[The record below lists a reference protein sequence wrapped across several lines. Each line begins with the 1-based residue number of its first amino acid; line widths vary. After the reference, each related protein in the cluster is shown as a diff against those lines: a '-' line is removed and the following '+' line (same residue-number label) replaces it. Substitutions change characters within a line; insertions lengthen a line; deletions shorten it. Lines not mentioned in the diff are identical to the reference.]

1 MSGQLP
7 LPNIG
12 ENAQDM
18 INDIQSLQTMEQQLF
33 NSLETNPNLTPEQ
46 KQQIV
51 DKIEKLSQ
59 MRINL
64 YQTMGGVN
72 SFFQRALASSQGT
85 LEEQTSAIQIIEDE
99 LNKSKANLATLQEEK
114 NNKLRLVEINNYFG
128 DKYAEHANMMKII
141 IFTLVPIIILA
152 IINNKGYLPN
162 TAYYILVAIIAL
174 IGAIFFWRRFFSIIS
189 RNNMEYKSYDF
200 YFDASGGD
208 LTDSSNNSLE
218 NGLENDPWANE
229 NGNPLMCVGEDCC
242 AGGLIWDASNNQCII
257 DISVP
262 ANNTRSNVESF
273 MTESMVNQVLTKNS
287 TTNKYKQGF
296 ANNQYG
302 PKMSDS
308 FVNYKM

>member
-1 MSGQLP
+1 
-7 LPNIG
+7 
-12 ENAQDM
+12 
-18 INDIQSLQTMEQQLF
+18 
-33 NSLETNPNLTPEQ
+33 
-46 KQQIV
+46 
-51 DKIEKLSQ
+51 
-59 MRINL
+59 
-64 YQTMGGVN
+64 
-72 SFFQRALASSQGT
+72 
-85 LEEQTSAIQIIEDE
+85 
-99 LNKSKANLATLQEEK
+99 
-114 NNKLRLVEINNYFG
+114 
-128 DKYAEHANMMKII
+128 MMKII

-152 IINNKGYLPN
+152 IINSKGYLPN

-174 IGAIFFWRRFFSIIS
+174 IGAVYFWRRFFSIIS

-208 LTDSSNNSLE
+208 VTDSSNNSLE
-218 NGLENDPWANE
+218 NGLENDPWANK
-229 NGNPLMCVGEDCC
+229 NGNPLTCIGQDCC
-242 AGGLIWDASNNQCII
+242 AGGLIWDSSNNQCII

-262 ANNTRSNVESF
+262 ANDNSVESF

>member
-1 MSGQLP
+1 MSGQIP

-12 ENAQDM
+12 ENSQDM

-51 DKIEKLSQ
+51 DKIDKLSQ

-85 LEEQTSAIQIIEDE
+85 LQEQTSAIQIIEDE

-128 DKYAEHANMMKII
+128 DKYAEHANLMKII
-141 IFTLVPIIILA
+141 IFTLVPVIILA
-152 IINNKGYLPN
+152 IINSKGYLPN
-162 TAYYILVAIIAL
+162 TIYYILIAIIAL
-174 IGAIFFWRRFFSIIS
+174 IGGIFFWIRFFSIIS

-208 LTDSSNNSLE
+208 VSSDIIDNSLDT
-218 NGLENDPWANE
+218 GLENDPWASK
-229 NGNPLMCVGEDCC
+229 NGNPLTCIGQECC
-242 AGGLIWDASNNQCII
+242 AGGLVWDSSNNQCIV
-257 DISVP
+257 DTSVSQK
-262 ANNTRSNVESF
+262 RRESF
-273 MTESMVNQVLTKNS
+273 ITESMVNSILTKNS

-296 ANNQYG
+296 TNNQFS

-308 FVNYKM
+308 FINFKL

>member
-1 MSGQLP
+1 MSGQNP

-12 ENAQDM
+12 ENSQDM

-51 DKIEKLSQ
+51 DKIDKLSQ

-72 SFFQRALASSQGT
+72 SFFQHALSSSQGT
-85 LEEQTSAIQIIEDE
+85 LQEQTSAIQIIEDE
-99 LNKSKANLATLQEEK
+99 LNKSKSNLATLQEEK

-128 DKYAEHANMMKII
+128 DKYAEHADLMKII
-141 IFTLVPIIILA
+141 IFTLVPVIILA
-152 IINNKGYLPN
+152 ILNSKGYLPN
-162 TAYYILVAIIAL
+162 TIYYILIAIIAL
-174 IGAIFFWRRFFSIIS
+174 IGGIFFWRRFFSIIS

-208 LTDSSNNSLE
+208 VSNSSDNSLE
-218 NGLENDPWANE
+218 TGFANDPWASKN
-229 NGNPLMCVGEDCC
+229 NNDPLTCIGQECC
-242 AGGLIWDASNNQCII
+242 AGGLVWDSSNNQCIV
-257 DISVP
+257 DVSVP
-262 ANNTRSNVESF
+262 TNNKNQIESF
-273 MTESMVNQVLTKNS
+273 ITESMVNSILTKNS

-296 ANNQYG
+296 KNNQFN

-308 FVNYKM
+308 FINYKI